1 MKNNVIYLST
11 KNCDKSSK
19 NSKCL
24 SSLISS
30 REAFTRMIHFA
41 FLVDSPFLKTL
52 IILVSHCDPFMFL
65 ILLYMLLVSCYRY
78 FVTCFFLHVLSTC
91 FMLSVSCSQ
100 YVFHVSCFMFLV
112 QVLVTHSHFTIENK
126 SKMLIYINRLFIAKN
141 KL

>member
-100 YVFHVSCFMFLV
+100 YVFLVSCFLLLV
-112 QVLVTHSHFTIENK
+112 SCSSACYTFTFH
-126 SKMLIYINRLFIAKN
+126 NRKQIQNAYLYQ
-141 KL
+141 